1 MREMAKPD
9 PEPGFPPPLTDHLCL
24 WIYGTNLEIQRI
36 HKVVLDEL
44 GITYAQYLVLN
55 LLWEKDNRP
64 VGELAA
70 QLRLETSTMTPLLKR
85 LEAGGYLT
93 RVRNPEDER
102 QVLIG
107 LLDKGRELRNVA
119 GRVSANLA
127 ARIGLSKDELRQ
139 LNESIRKL
147 HNQLVA
153 PAPEEDS
160 GSGLEG

>member
-1 MREMAKPD
+1 MAKPNQEND
-9 PEPGFPPPLTDHLCL
+9 FPPPLDEHVCL

-55 LLWEKDNRP
+55 LLWEQDNQP
-64 VGELAA
+64 VGELATR
-70 QLRLETSTMTPLLKR
+70 LRLETSTMTPLLKR

-107 LLDKGRELRNVA
+107 LLDKGRDLRKVA

-127 ARIGLSKDELRQ
+127 ARTGLSDEELRQ
-139 LNESIRKL
+139 LNDSIRKL
-147 HNQLVA
+147 HDRLVA
-153 PAPEEDS
+153 PEAAET
-160 GSGLEG
+160 G

>member
-1 MREMAKPD
+1 MAKPD
-9 PEPGFPPPLTDHLCL
+9 PKSDFPPPLDDHICL

-55 LLWEKDNRP
+55 LLWERDNQP
-64 VGELAA
+64 VGELAS

-93 RVRNPEDER
+93 RIRNPEDER

-107 LLDKGRELRNVA
+107 LLDKGRELRKMA

-127 ARIGLSKDELRQ
+127 ARIGLSEDELRQ
-139 LNESIRKL
+139 LNDSMRKL
-147 HNQLVA
+147 HNRLVA
-153 PAPEEDS
+153 PAPEEK
-160 GSGLEG
+160 G

>member
-1 MREMAKPD
+1 MAKPD
-9 PEPGFPPPLTDHLCL
+9 LEPDFPPPLTDHLCL

-93 RVRNPEDER
+93 RIRNPEDER
-102 QVLIG
+102 QVMIG
-107 LLDKGRELRNVA
+107 LLDKGRELRKMA

-127 ARIGLSKDELRQ
+127 ARIGLSEDELRQ

-153 PAPEEDS
+153 PAPAEE
-160 GSGLEG
+160 G

>member
-1 MREMAKPD
+1 MTKRNPKPD
-9 PEPGFPPPLTDHLCL
+9 LPPPLDDHICL

-55 LLWEKDNRP
+55 LLWERDNRP

-93 RVRNPEDER
+93 RIRNPEDER
-102 QVLIG
+102 QVMIA
-107 LLDKGRELRNVA
+107 LLDKGRDLRNVA

-127 ARIGLSKDELRQ
+127 ARIGMSEEELHQ

-147 HNQLVA
+147 HDRLIA
-153 PAPEEDS
+153 PAPEE
-160 GSGLEG
+160 EE